1 MSSMNNV
8 ENKLYQGMVRNLRSR
23 TDCGSSEGWP
33 GKPYLAPAMT
43 RYPNILAEVCAANG
57 YPNIDY
63 PAEYA
68 GVSREIIA
76 AVIEDN
82 EELSSP
88 ELWRLARR
96 WGRGPV
102 GYLAA
107 PVLQIIDSRTN
118 KGKARRRF
126 LADLL
131 EDTAAMVDEYTRR
144 YVERVLEA
152 MSSGNMIT
160 YAQWSDACRELR
172 QAQYFGEQKKLQD
185 SVRRARRATA

>member
-1 MSSMNNV
+1 MNTV
-8 ENKLYQGMVRNLRSR
+8 ENSLYQYMARHLRSR
-23 TDCGSSEGWP
+23 TDRGSSEGWP
-33 GKPYLAPAMT
+33 GKPYLAPAVT

-57 YPNIDY
+57 YPNIDH
-63 PAEYA
+63 PAEFA

-76 AVIEDN
+76 AVIEDC
-82 EELSSP
+82 EELSGP

-102 GYLAA
+102 GYLAS

-118 KGKARRRF
+118 KGKARRWF

-131 EDTAAMVDEYTRR
+131 EDTAAMADEYTRR

-152 MSSGNMIT
+152 MSSGNVIT

-172 QAQYFGEQKKLQD
+172 WAQYFGRQKKSLD